1 MKLRIIILSL
11 FLFSPCMMLVS
22 QTPAAGEEGAP
33 VQLPPPQKE
42 IGKQLM
48 QALALRHSSRE
59 FDTKPLP
66 LQDLSNLLWAADGI
80 NRTESG
86 KRTAPSAINWQE
98 TDVYVIL
105 KEGAFIY
112 DAKSGALN
120 PVTGG
125 DVRSAAGTQDFVKD
139 APLNLVYVVDEA
151 KMTKASDE
159 DKKLYGAADVGFIAE
174 NVYLYCASEG
184 LAVVVRGSVDR
195 PKLAATLKLRPNQKI
210 VLTQTVGFPK
220 QK

>member
-1 MKLRIIILSL
+1 MTVNHRSAAATVLILAL
-11 FLFSPCMMLVS
+11 TCPV
-22 QTPAAGEEGAP
+22 AAQEVAP
-33 VQLPPPQKE
+33 VQLPLPQKE
-42 IGKQLM
+42 AGKPLM
-48 QALALRHSSRE
+48 QALALRQSSRE
-59 FDTKPLP
+59 FDPKPLP
-66 LQDLSNLLWAADGI
+66 LQELSNLLWAADGI
-80 NRTESG
+80 NRPESG
-86 KRTAPSAINWQE
+86 KRTAPSAVNWQE

-105 KEGAFIY
+105 KEGAFLF
-112 DAKSGALN
+112 DAPHARLN

-125 DVRSAAGTQDFVKD
+125 DVRGDAGSQGFVKD

-151 KMTKASDE
+151 KMTRASDE

-195 PKLAATLKLRPNQKI
+195 PKLAATLKLRPDQKI
-210 VLTQTVGFPK
+210 ILTQTVGFPK